1 MTFLPTLILLATL
14 GIFSLK
20 AAEVLVF
27 LKKIAFD
34 GVCEYSE
41 DFFEKCEMR
50 QDGLEQY
57 LIFFGKILICFPDF
71 SYKSVFYFCF
81 LFFLKYGIL
90 ESMQNFIYVYFFLG
104 RGSGFFMTS
113 NNLKNTIYLYTDI
126 MDKNL
131 PIITVTNKV

>member
-1 MTFLPTLILLATL
+1 MITLAVVSKSFLSRRGATL

-20 AAEVLVF
+20 AAKVLVF

-41 DFFEKCEMR
+41 DFFEKCETR

-71 SYKSVFYFCF
+71 SYKSVFYFC
-81 LFFLKYGIL
+81 LKYGIL
-90 ESMQNFIYVYFFLG
+90 NSMQNFIYVHFFLG
-104 RGSGFFMTS
+104 RVSGFFMSS
-113 NNLKNTIYLYTDI
+113 NNLKNTIYL
-126 MDKNL
+126 
-131 PIITVTNKV
+131 

>member
-1 MTFLPTLILLATL
+1 M
-14 GIFSLK
+14 
-20 AAEVLVF
+20 F

-50 QDGLEQY
+50 QDGLEQD

-81 LFFLKYGIL
+81 LKYGIL
-90 ESMQNFIYVYFFLG
+90 NSMQNFIYVHFFLG
-104 RGSGFFMTS
+104 MGSGFFHDLQQFKKYYILIVQT
-113 NNLKNTIYLYTDI
+113 LWIRIYQLLLLQTRLRSMWYRIFKTE
-126 MDKNL
+126 
-131 PIITVTNKV
+131 